1 MNSSFDPGALLA
13 HSYRLP
19 GGELVCLRLA
29 RSRDLPAIA
38 DLYARSGL
46 PCTELELARLA
57 RCDPRRRLV
66 ICATA
71 LVEAA
76 ETVVG
81 VGAIDLGPID
91 LGPIDRGP
99 LHRGQEL
106 ALAPDALVVDELAG
120 EGLGELIYR
129 ALIGRVSAIAQA
141 RAGGRLRAA
150 TASAPAA
157 ATRARAA

>member
-38 DLYARSGL
+38 HLYARSGL

-81 VGAIDLGPID
+81 VGAID